1 MKNYLAKLGRTK
13 LQAVLL
19 ATIMNIALLVGYI
32 LNVQDIQEK
41 VDAWM
46 PMANMVIQTVLT
58 VLYVWV
64 EGSIDKAKVTAEV
77 STYDAKA
84 LDSVR
89 ASSEDA

>member
-1 MKNYLAKLGRTK
+1 MKDYLKKLGRTK

-19 ATIMNIALLVGYI
+19 ATIMNIALLIGYL
-32 LNVQDIQEK
+32 LNVQDIQDK

-58 VLYVWV
+58 ILYVWV

-77 STYDAKA
+77 KDEEFKTSTDNF
-84 LDSVR
+84 
-89 ASSEDA
+89 E